1 MKLEE
6 VTAVILCGGAGK
18 RLEPFLPGIPK
29 PMVSIGNTPFLELLL
44 NYLKKQGIRNIILS
58 LGFRAEIIIRHIQS
72 SSENSEIL
80 FSKEADPLGTAGA
93 LKKAASMIH
102 QFPVLVIN
110 GDTYYSVNLNNFLQF
125 HKMKKG
131 LATVVATKSEKRQ
144 DGAKIA
150 VDNNCRIMSFEEKP
164 DKGII
169 EYLSAGMYLFERTV
183 LERIPNGV
191 SSLEKETL
199 PNLLK
204 EEVFSFLVDTPQ
216 FDIGTPE
223 RLDMFRKV
231 YLTTSHSSK

>member
-1 MKLEE
+1 
-6 VTAVILCGGAGK
+6 
-18 RLEPFLPGIPK
+18 
-29 PMVSIGNTPFLELLL
+29 
-44 NYLKKQGIRNIILS
+44 
-58 LGFRAEIIIRHIQS
+58 
-72 SSENSEIL
+72 
-80 FSKEADPLGTAGA
+80 
-93 LKKAASMIH
+93 
-102 QFPVLVIN
+102 
-110 GDTYYSVNLNNFLQF
+110 
-125 HKMKKG
+125 
-131 LATVVATKSEKRQ
+131 
-144 DGAKIA
+144 
-150 VDNNCRIMSFEEKP
+150 MSFEEKP